1 MLVFVLRFFFTQLT
15 LKNHLN
21 SYNSSQK
28 QHMDSEFIY
37 FLAWGEGRLWPL
49 YQKGW
54 NKLKTSDPQQE
65 IFAAS
70 SDNGTSSQKGHCSW
84 N

>member
-1 MLVFVLRFFFTQLT
+1 
-15 LKNHLN
+15 
-21 SYNSSQK
+21 
-28 QHMDSEFIY
+28 MDSEFIY
-37 FLAWGEGRLWPL
+37 FLAWGEGRVWPL